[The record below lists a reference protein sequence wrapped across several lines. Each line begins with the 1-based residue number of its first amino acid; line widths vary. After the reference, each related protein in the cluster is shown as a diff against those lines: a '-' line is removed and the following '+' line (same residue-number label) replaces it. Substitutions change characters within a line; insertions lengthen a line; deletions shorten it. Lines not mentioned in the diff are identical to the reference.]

1 MDLDGTVGAL
11 PGPRND
17 SGRLRALTTT
27 RVEIGVTET
36 VNILMATG
44 VEQLRCG
51 RPAEAVRTARKV
63 ARRIRDPVLRAINVG
78 GFLIDAGADL
88 KKVRLV
94 KEAVDELERVSA
106 QVTEP
111 NRWAYH
117 FNLGN
122 GYSALGH
129 RQKGRGPSTKPALVK
144 AISHLDEA
152 LKRNPAP
159 DVRANLGGALLAQGR
174 WIEAF
179 DESDAILQEFP
190 THHKALANRAS
201 SLCGI
206 YHWVEGHTAILAA
219 ALSDIE
225 HAVKLSQNEPVFQSS
240 YKKTLADIRKHV
252 SSLSVSPQTSLRRD
266 VRWIWESRLALNPC
280 PLCRQESPEAFDLF
294 PLAARLEG
302 VHRKPEVDVVL
313 DLVNSLCRNYA
324 TARWVLY
331 KAVADPPLESDHV
344 ITIGGNPS
352 ARHELPVGL
361 LMSAALGFYALLGQ
375 IAFAL
380 NSYYRLGHDARDVT
394 FENVWGR
401 PGSRGLPKDRTIL
414 HPALQRRSV
423 PALAALYWL
432 AQSFTHGLG
441 RYADLRKCRNSLEH
455 HVVCAFDA
463 PVESPYYV
471 AFDRRR
477 LEESTLLLGQIA
489 RAAIWYFGGA
499 ILYGE
504 QERAE
509 RLIRRG
515 RKVTKG
521 IRGKVRRS

>member
-1 MDLDGTVGAL
+1 M
-11 PGPRND
+11 
-17 SGRLRALTTT
+17 
-27 RVEIGVTET
+27 
-36 VNILMATG
+36 
-44 VEQLRCG
+44 
-51 RPAEAVRTARKV
+51 
-63 ARRIRDPVLRAINVG
+63 
-78 GFLIDAGADL
+78 
-88 KKVRLV
+88 
-94 KEAVDELERVSA
+94 
-106 QVTEP
+106 
-111 NRWAYH
+111 
-117 FNLGN
+117 
-122 GYSALGH
+122 
-129 RQKGRGPSTKPALVK
+129 
-144 AISHLDEA
+144 
-152 LKRNPAP
+152 
-159 DVRANLGGALLAQGR
+159 
-174 WIEAF
+174 
-179 DESDAILQEFP
+179 
-190 THHKALANRAS
+190 
-201 SLCGI
+201 
-206 YHWVEGHTAILAA
+206 
-219 ALSDIE
+219 
-225 HAVKLSQNEPVFQSS
+225 
-240 YKKTLADIRKHV
+240 
-252 SSLSVSPQTSLRRD
+252 
-266 VRWIWESRLALNPC
+266 RWIWESRLALNPC

-302 VHRKPEVDVVL
+302 GHRKPEVDVVL

-344 ITIGGNPS
+344 ITIEGNPS

-361 LMSAALGFYALLGQ
+361 LMSAASGFYALLGQ

-521 IRGKVRRS
+521 TRGKVRRT

>member
-1 MDLDGTVGAL
+1 M
-11 PGPRND
+11 
-17 SGRLRALTTT
+17 
-27 RVEIGVTET
+27 EIL
-36 VNILMATG
+36 VNIRMGTA

-51 RPAEAVRTARKV
+51 RPTEAVRTARKV
-63 ARRIRDPVLRAINVG
+63 ARLIRDPVLRAINVG
-78 GFLIDAGADL
+78 GLLIDAGADL
-88 KKVRLV
+88 KKVRLI

-129 RQKGRGPSTKPALVK
+129 RQKGSGPGTKPAFVK

-190 THHKALANRAS
+190 THHKALADRAS
-201 SLCGI
+201 SLQGI

-225 HAVKLSQNEPVFQSS
+225 LAVKLSQNEPVFQSS
-240 YKKTLADIRKHV
+240 YKKTLANLRKRV
-252 SSLSVSPQTSLRRD
+252 SSLSISPQTSLRRD

-280 PLCRQESPEAFDLF
+280 PLCRQESPEAFDLY
-294 PLAARLEG
+294 PLVAWLEG
-302 VHRKPEVDVVL
+302 GRRKLGVDVVL

-331 KAVADPPLESDHV
+331 KAVEDPPLESDHV
-344 ITIGGNPS
+344 ITIEGNPS
-352 ARHELPVGL
+352 ARHELSVGL
-361 LMSAALGFYALLGQ
+361 LMSAASGFYALLGQ

-380 NSYYRLGHDARDVT
+380 NCYYRLGHNARNLT

-401 PGSRGLPKDRTIL
+401 PRSHGLPKDRTSL
-414 HPALQRRSV
+414 HPALRRRSV
-423 PALAALYWL
+423 PALAALYRL
-432 AQSFTHGLG
+432 AQSFAHGLG
-441 RYADLRKCRNSLEH
+441 RYADLRECRNSLEH
-455 HVVCAFDA
+455 HVVCAIDT
-463 PVESPYYV
+463 PVKSRYYV
-471 AFDRRR
+471 AIDRRR
-477 LEESTLLLGQIA
+477 LEESTLRLGRIA
-489 RAAIWYFGGA
+489 RAALWYFGGA
-499 ILYGE
+499 VLHGE
-504 QERAE
+504 QERAA

-515 RKVTKG
+515 QEVTKG
-521 IRGKVRRS
+521 TRGTVRRT

>member
-1 MDLDGTVGAL
+1 M
-11 PGPRND
+11 
-17 SGRLRALTTT
+17 
-27 RVEIGVTET
+27 TET
-36 VNILMATG
+36 VDILIAAG
-44 VEQLRCG
+44 VDQLRCG
-51 RPAEAVRTARKV
+51 RPAKAARTARKL
-63 ARRIRDPVLRAINVG
+63 ARLIRDPVLRAINVG
-78 GFLIDAGADL
+78 GLLIDAGADL
-88 KKVRLV
+88 RRVRLI
-94 KEAVDELERVSA
+94 KEAVDELERVSG

-111 NRWAYH
+111 DRWAYH

-129 RQKGRGPSTKPALVK
+129 RQTGRGPGTKPTLVK

-179 DESDAILQEFP
+179 DEFDAILHEFP
-190 THHKALANRAS
+190 THHQALASRAS

-225 HAVKLSQNEPVFQSS
+225 DAVRLSQNEPVFQSS
-240 YKKTLADIRKHV
+240 YKKRLADLRKRV
-252 SSLSVSPQTSLRRD
+252 SSLSISPQTSLRRD

-294 PLAARLEG
+294 PLAARLG
-302 VHRKPEVDVVL
+302 GGRRKPEVDVVL

-344 ITIGGNPS
+344 ITIEGNPS
-352 ARHELPVGL
+352 ARHELSVGL
-361 LMSAALGFYALLGQ
+361 LMSAASGFYGLLGQ

-380 NSYYRLGHDARDVT
+380 NSYYRLGHDARNVT

-401 PGSRGLPKDRTIL
+401 PGSRGLPRDRADL
-414 HPALQRRSV
+414 HPALRRRPV

-432 AQSFTHGLG
+432 AQSFAHGLG
-441 RYADLRKCRNSLEH
+441 RYGDLRKCRNSLEH

-463 PVESPYYV
+463 PVESSYYV
-471 AFDRRR
+471 AFDQRR
-477 LEESTLLLGQIA
+477 LEESTHRLGRIA

-499 ILYGE
+499 VLYGE
-504 QERAE
+504 RERAE
-509 RLIRRG
+509 RSVRRG
-515 RKVTKG
+515 WKVTKG
-521 IRGKVRRS
+521 TRGTVRRR